1 MKLWKVILANS
12 YRIVEAETREEAK
25 KIAGEQCYWVSQEWL
40 DKLNAGRTEHK
51 YRIIVR
57 EHKKLY
63 GWDLINSL
71 GCSKYN

>member
-71 GCSKYN
+71 GSSKYN